1 MSARGARRR
10 LFRVGRA
17 LAAAAALALAAG
29 AAMADEAQD
38 VYSAGREAVFAERW
52 ADVRRTFEEFTRR
65 FPTSA
70 YADDAHYWLGMA
82 LYELG
87 ESERAYAVL
96 KAMNANYPG
105 SPWSDD
111 GRALMI
117 RCAEAVLKSAPQTP
131 RRPSGRSVAAPLIEY
146 ESFIERSTSD
156 ASSKVQLLAIDTM
169 LVTRPDKASVLLPRL
184 SDAKAPSDA
193 ASMVLDRF
201 FGADRVKVTLEDP
214 EGGLTEGNVAVLV
227 RNGDSVTHLTLSQAL
242 DVIRP
247 PAGSLDVRFDHRV
260 VSEIRDRLLA
270 TERQMVRE
278 GDAGSVEARAGR
290 EGEAMSAIVKV
301 VDGEVH
307 YYRNGNEVTRIV
319 VLRRQAGFNDRNVK
333 IFTETRE
340 GLRELSLEE
349 ARRIPSAAAR
359 LGLTEGTVRYLKA
372 ALAIIEIDLSG
383 TAGN

>member
-1 MSARGARRR
+1 MSPSGARSR
-10 LFRVGRA
+10 LFRVGQA
-17 LAAAAALALAAG
+17 LLAAAALALAAG

-52 ADVRRTFEEFTRR
+52 ADVRRTFEDFTRR

-105 SPWSDD
+105 SPWGDD

-117 RCAEAVLKSAPQTP
+117 RCAEAVLKSAQPP
-131 RRPSGRSVAAPLIEY
+131 RRASARPVAAPLMEY

-156 ASSKVQLLAIDTM
+156 TSSKVQLLAIDTM

-184 SDAKAPSDA
+184 SDTKAPSDA

-214 EGGLTEGNVAVLV
+214 MGGLTESNVAVLV
-227 RNGDSVTHLTLSQAL
+227 RNGDTVTHLTLSQAL

-247 PAGSLDVRFDHRV
+247 PAGSMDARFDHRV

-307 YYRNGNEVTRIV
+307 YYRNGSEVTRIV